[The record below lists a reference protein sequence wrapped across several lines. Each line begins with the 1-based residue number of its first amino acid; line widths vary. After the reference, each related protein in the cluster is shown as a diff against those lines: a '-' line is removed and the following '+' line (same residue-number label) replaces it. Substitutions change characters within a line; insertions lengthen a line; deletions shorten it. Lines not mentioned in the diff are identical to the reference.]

1 MRGAAAAPWTCG
13 LERLNPSSRQTLGG
27 KAIGLARLMEAGQSV
42 PYGFCVTVEAFE
54 HVRDEVIVGLHSL
67 EQLQQAL
74 IEAPLPK
81 RLSQELRTRIEEH
94 PGARWAVRSSAIE
107 EDSLLSSFAG
117 QQLTLLD
124 VGADALEQA
133 VKKVWAS
140 LYNVDALL
148 YRERMGIK
156 SQLPSGIA
164 VLVQLMVAPTCA
176 GVLFTQSPLSDDPH
190 EAIISAALGLGVAVV
205 DGAGSQDTYYIDRR
219 TGYIKGMDL
228 ADERTRQPILSD
240 GQLKEL
246 AQAAKAL
253 HDRFESPQDIEW
265 AFDAHGGLRLLQ
277 LRPITTPTTKA
288 ANKRAA
294 RLTVW
299 SNANVGE
306 ALPGVGSP
314 LTWSIIRGFSQ
325 RGFERAFGA
334 LGLQVPEDNRLVDS
348 FNGRVYLNL
357 TEFMTIASAI
367 PLMSAQMLFSV
378 AGGGGLE
385 TVDQTYSKQP
395 STSFLLKL
403 PVTIPR
409 VLATQL
415 VMPLAAPLWER
426 YFRGQCDAFFA
437 RELERLHPGQLFEVL
452 DQVDRLFEQNGLIM
466 LSCSSNFL
474 MSFVVLHELLKRFGG
489 DRALEQEQALVS
501 ALGVKSAEPGLDL
514 LQLGRL
520 ARRSMRLRELITQ
533 QPPDQIMEQLR
544 QHAHEEPVAQFLD
557 ALEEFRRAHGHR
569 APREAELATAR
580 WREDVTFIFEVVRGF
595 IESVHLP
602 TINEMTTARQGQF
615 EEARH
620 QVKRLLWPGAR
631 TLFEPTLALT
641 RGNARRRESLRALVV
656 DSLDMYRKLYKEC
669 GKRMVLSKHLERE
682 DDIFFLT
689 AQEIRAW
696 FGDVG
701 IAHDYRLRVLV
712 RRAIY
717 EAHKQL
723 PDPPQ
728 TFVLKDKQI
737 IAEEDFLA
745 QADPHKHAPHDDPQV
760 IFGLPGA
767 SGKASGIAR
776 VMSDMTQGGAPR
788 AGEIL
793 VVPFADVGWTPLF
806 LNAAAVVMSL
816 GGPLS
821 HACIVAREYGIPTV
835 VNARHATSL
844 ICSGDRIT
852 VDGDKG
858 MVYILERAAD
868 SGDELLA
875 TPKNP
880 APR

>member
-1 MRGAAAAPWTCG
+1 MRGAAASQWTCG
-13 LERLNPSSRQTLGG
+13 LERLNPDSRQVIGG
-27 KAIGLARLMEAGQSV
+27 KAIGLARLIEAGQSV

-54 HVRDEVIVGLHSL
+54 HVRDEVIVGLESL
-67 EQLQQAL
+67 AQLQRAL
-74 IEAPLPK
+74 VEATLPK
-81 RLSQELRTRIEEH
+81 RLSLELEQRIQQH
-94 PGARWAVRSSAIE
+94 PGAKWAVRSSAVE
-107 EDSLLSSFAG
+107 EDERLSSFAG

-124 VGADALEQA
+124 VSAGELEQA
-133 VKKVWAS
+133 IKRVWAS
-140 LYNVDALL
+140 LYEVDALL
-148 YRERMGIK
+148 YRERMGVK
-156 SQLPSGIA
+156 APLPSGIA
-164 VLVQLMVAPTCA
+164 VLVQLMVEPTCA

-190 EAIISAALGLGVAVV
+190 EAIISAAAGLGVAVV
-205 DGAGSQDTYYIDRR
+205 DGAGQQDTYYIDRR

-240 GQLKEL
+240 SQLKEL
-246 AQAAKAL
+246 AAAAKAL
-253 HDRFESPQDIEW
+253 HERFESPQDIEW
-265 AFDAHGGLRLLQ
+265 AFDVHGSLRLLQ
-277 LRPITTPTTKA
+277 LRPVTTPSHA
-288 ANKRAA
+288 RAQKP

-334 LGLQVPEDNRLVDS
+334 LGLKVPEDNRLVDS
-348 FNGRVYLNL
+348 FRGRVYLNL
-357 TEFMTIASAI
+357 TEFMSIASAI

-385 TVDQTYSKQP
+385 TVEQTYSKQD

-409 VLATQL
+409 VLTSQL

-426 YFRGQCDAFFA
+426 YFRSQCDAFFT

-489 DRALEQEQALVS
+489 ERALEQEQVLVS

-533 QPPDQIMEQLR
+533 SPPDQIMERLR

-557 ALEEFRRAHGHR
+557 ALEAFRRAHGHR

-602 TINEMTTARQGQF
+602 TIHEMTTARQGQL
-615 EEARH
+615 EEARQ
-620 QVKRLLWPGAR
+620 QVKRLLWPGVR
-631 TLFEPTLALT
+631 PLFEPTLELT
-641 RGNARRRESLRALVV
+641 RGNARRREALRALVV

-669 GKRMVLSKHLERE
+669 GKRMVLSAHLERE

-696 FGDVG
+696 FEDVG
-701 IAHDYRLRVLV
+701 VAHDYRLRVLV

-717 EAHKQL
+717 EAHKQQ

-745 QADPHKHAPHDDPQV
+745 QSAPAHQASHDDPQV

-776 VMSDMTQGGAPR
+776 VMSDMTQGSAPR

-806 LNAAAVVMSL
+806 LNASAVVMSL

-835 VNARHATSL
+835 VNARHATTL
-844 ICSGDRIT
+844 IRSGDRIT

-858 MVYILERAAD
+858 MVYILERAAQPD
-868 SGDELLA
+868 DAELASASSLPSA
-875 TPKNP
+875 
-880 APR
+880 R